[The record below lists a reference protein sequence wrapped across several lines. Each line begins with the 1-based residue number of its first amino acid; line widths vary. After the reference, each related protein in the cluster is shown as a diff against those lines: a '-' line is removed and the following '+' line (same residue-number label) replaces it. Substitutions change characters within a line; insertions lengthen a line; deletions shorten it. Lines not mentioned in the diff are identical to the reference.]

1 MLALNV
7 TTRRR
12 IFGAGHAL
20 QREPFIMSKLSNY
33 SGGAKGGL
41 VEIVQAGMRRDAGV
55 RVTIRPSSSS
65 M

>member
-1 MLALNV
+1 MA
-7 TTRRR
+7 
-12 IFGAGHAL
+12 GAGHAL